1 MEPVQR
7 RTDPQL
13 VRFCNEDLLLP
24 ERISP
29 DAVESQFADGFLIGC
44 IVAAISPICG
54 HRVPKGFVE
63 SLSRHDDTT
72 VGRLDNFEK
81 IKPQLEALGVKFD
94 QSLLDDICTEQRS
107 AASRVLLQLKSMF
120 DIATGAVKY
129 DPPAQRIADPLG
141 ERAIAAGAVQP
152 NKGGVSVRQRMVA
165 TVRDMPFVN
174 KLMMSGLSHKEIAL
188 ELHTAKFEEFR
199 LENLKRAEAADQL
212 ETAEHEAKTLEKIA
226 HQIDLERERSH
237 WHASF
242 DEKTRTVHD
251 LERSRQIRTEQVD
264 LAYEMSM
271 MERDRVLKHNTVV
284 LNKRATRKDLD
295 DFEATYRR
303 LGMDKKS
310 DSGIKSTPIPG
321 VTASVAPVNPLPPSS
336 LPSTIHTANGEQTRR
351 GVVGGVSTQSIAR
364 LAPRPAGQQAAK
376 LLSRVV
382 PELDEIT
389 LNHAADTI
397 SSLEPGTAPLFTKF
411 EDSLA
416 FASVTGKEAPQD
428 YLERMAASF
437 AATFRPREA
446 VVYGSDLRSRIRVD
460 RVDRR
465 DKDTRGRLMRAFQ
478 VQAQAETD
486 RRVAE
491 DADVLRYL
499 HETKQEN
506 AEAEAQAAFVRA
518 QKEREAN
525 GIEWAKRQEDK
536 LNERFRERAAHDRAR
551 LEEERSQK
559 EKDDEPLRKARLL
572 ARSSQQEAF
581 HAENAKT
588 AYATAQLLV
597 DAAIE
602 VISGLGS
609 GNQRGI
615 LPSDW
620 RRIKKSFVDGS
631 IGEARM
637 RANSERALKQLQ
649 DNVRPPSLPKMSV
662 APDGLSLWGV
672 IVDDHVAG
680 TTESVEK
687 VLARL
692 SEEDS
697 ANNGFRRSEEKKSEE
712 EESEESQPAQDPA
725 KLLKKPLDALLSD
738 LFDRCDLRDWENCIG
753 SWTLPG
759 AAVSTAYLNLS
770 RRNSRASRGSGAG
783 DGSPSSSPSVDRV
796 EWQDQ
801 VLAAAAAEVKDSHL
815 SSINSLESPQGG
827 GGFNP
832 LETFS
837 SASYELD
844 AFTDESSAK
853 DVAIALH
860 KQLSLLERG
869 ADFLGPS
876 LRLPKPLRIIAAP
889 PDVPLGV
896 IEGESATVDVNGEG
910 VPSSMI
916 LDGAITTARLP
927 SWAPY
932 SRMQVAKR
940 LCARLRATFI
950 SPLSIIL
957 SGVLF
962 FDAENK
968 RLLEQ
973 SSGTVNLPG
982 LASLPS
988 VPLSNLTS
996 IAQALAEVF
1005 PAADMGANAIVPSQF
1020 LFRTEKERVEAED
1033 CLYRLGAY
1041 VAAHVSTMQ
1050 KAVLR
1055 MCGVESTP
1063 SSSSP
1068 LDLKAAALKDGNKQA
1083 VQFSVGRM
1091 PEIEEL
1097 DGIWKLNRDELVVC
1111 DVAVMHSDI
1120 EKSAVSLCNARNM
1133 VKSAVLA
1140 ANGKRPSSTSP
1151 PVATAKTTPVR
1162 PGAER
1167 LPLPLAGPFVGY
1179 AATDVD
1185 ENLLGTPVHTASLV
1199 TRLSSTT
1206 PFACALSVCVAQA
1219 ERKAI
1224 LARSSFLLS
1233 PMAIDP
1239 QNITDDVP
1247 PGFGGWLLEGL
1258 PASAA
1263 HSAAIEYAITSGSL
1277 VWGQNDPLL
1286 TLPDASKLIKS
1297 SLLEPF
1303 PRQSQRPSSSLP
1315 AASAPSSLPQT
1326 PLESVSNSP
1335 QISRPVS
1342 PNHGSTSPSPSFI
1355 AELDSF
1361 NTAITAPESWD
1372 KSLPSLLA
1380 KLESGTWVIPR
1391 SGVAAQDHWDAITN
1405 DINAKEM
1412 AQKLAEEEQ
1421 ATPRSPR
1428 GTKGAKKTP
1437 AKKKKAPIGDEE
1449 EFDATAARAA
1459 IGPRPTNSS
1468 AIHIVITLPDA
1479 IADSGRS
1486 FSSQIDRIGPAF
1498 FDVLTGLPVPNEE
1511 LLLGQPPAPL
1521 PALREGNLS
1530 AVPEIA
1536 DRAADDKDE
1545 AESVVESVTHDA
1557 ASQDGAA
1564 GHPPPQAA
1572 KPGPGSKPTS
1582 RAASATKHHQAAPPG
1597 TASANAS
1604 ASASSAPGTASA
1616 SANASN
1622 TQTPRGVN
1630 AKELLPAPLLR
1641 QNMRLVLE
1649 AHEDGAGIMSAAGAE
1664 AFVCYAVRRTYVEAA
1679 TLGLGFVGSL
1689 LGSEDEGDDSIVRC
1703 AGACELLIEN
1713 LAEISE
1719 DSSSST
1725 DAFSPRPSQQNEKV
1739 NALLMAAGRGVNGL
1753 SQESGDMLY
1762 CAVNSYKKCKEAYI
1776 DASMHVLTQLRATQL
1791 RARAQLRRVGRAFL
1805 RMLRGIPDHSI
1816 PERFVKMLPQT
1827 ELTSL
1832 KKVAQHMVAH
1842 RVKAADEAMMRKTS
1856 STKIGRALEREAAE
1870 AALLLPRPKKGAI
1883 ERGGG
1888 PGVIESAEAGIT
1900 NRALLK
1906 VAAEVASFEVETAMT
1921 KPNEVIRLCN
1931 DANEAG
1937 SLLWS
1942 ATEAHA
1948 AAAKSFLDALCHDH
1962 WLDSVQIVTNSLIG
1976 ALMSILDRT
1985 CQDSLSLLAVVNSA
1999 VVGSARADYAGPS
2012 FLARLESKP
2021 TRVREPFI
2029 RQFAPQLEQFQP
2041 QLPLPQLEAPLSAE
2055 PLLRRA
2061 PAYAELLST
2070 QRNAF
2075 VTSLSHL
2082 GRGDPAAA
2090 PVAAVVASTW
2100 RRAVSTACTG
2110 ARMHVSLTK
2119 SREEVLEW
2127 CAKATRVWLHARNSG
2142 ISGAVS
2148 RIQAVLK
2155 ASADP
2160 QHFEELVSN
2169 EERAAK
2175 MALAATSFQRS
2186 GGSVKSSSRGADP
2199 SATLALA
2206 SGHNSRLAAMGRTAT
2221 AVAEGAKG
2229 IVLPKLSTHDFF
2241 VGPHGA
2247 DGLAEMFGWVDLPEN
2262 GRGGGSTAPG
2272 GSSNIVWDSPLFPS
2286 RDSSNSRA
2294 EENDASGSASLS
2306 SFPPPPAS
2314 LAQAFE
2320 RVDKA
2325 LFTLKTAYAKKAGE
2339 PTGEVSFLDGDD
2351 DDALSSAEGLTQ
2363 KGNNKSVSSS
2373 ESGSVYS
2380 LRRPAFPPG
2389 LHGVDAGSTVNESS
2403 IGKASSVYSLGKKPT
2418 ESGARHP
2425 PIPPTTL
2432 LFAAKAEDP
2441 TSYASSLFLFEANH
2455 PSQRITGKG
2464 ILALTR
2470 ALLEVAEAD
2479 EKAADEAKDK
2489 EARGAPGKRTVTSAG
2504 GAAIL
2509 DSSELEEARST
2520 GLLTAGRQLS
2530 RAVQEATQALS
2541 TVSGDSIDA
2550 FGSTAMSLSTS
2561 SISISPEKETFPS
2574 AWLKAPSSVWQAVA
2588 RMYAWSPSPITGGF
2602 SYSWSLTSIRRLL
2615 MALTFTRLRSIPTPE
2630 QLLLQRRNLVKA
2642 DRDGDGF
2649 LTKTELASCLLFF
2662 ETPANRAAEVIGKA
2676 DLDAVHYDASI
2687 RFGGISGDDLPP
2699 AAYPSPHAHLVAG
2712 SISTESAQAQGGSR
2726 DMDTALTSTLLAPTT
2741 TIRFEDS
2748 QSLREAIWL
2757 AFCDSARNHDDSHL
2771 DNGANHSKEARRPRF
2786 DATAFLMSCCADPR
2800 SSLAFLPQILSGH
2813 GGGSISSSSPPR
2825 HVEGGSSFY
2834 SNHNI
2839 QSHVPGSVSNAHHH
2853 GGASHSSSLAHS
2865 AVGDALVAAAFPPV
2879 LSNLLGASGSSGGG
2893 GGASSSPVAAG
2904 TPRLPGF
2911 LKACLVLTDAE
2922 LSTTRGVGGLGVG
2935 SPVLRPRA
2943 ALSVG
2948 VPVSSALIL
2957 LGHAAG
2963 VSPARAPRLK
2973 SKTATERNEELRVA
2987 KVAEAARI
2995 LSWLE
3000 VNAPPLALVAK
3011 ELQRAGMSEN
3021 SESSIIPLTWFI
3033 KRANVWQSVSVLP
3046 FFITSP
3052 LDLIPPVRL

>member
-1 MEPVQR
+1 METFVGQR

-24 ERISP
+24 EHV
-29 DAVESQFADGFLIGC
+29 DADRVEAQFADGFLIGC
-44 IVAAISPICG
+44 VVAAISPICG
-54 HRVPKGFVE
+54 HKVPKGFVE
-63 SLSRHDDTT
+63 SLSRHDETT

-81 IKPQLEALGVKFD
+81 LKPQLQALGVKFD

-152 NKGGVSVRQRMVA
+152 NKVGGSVRQRMVA

-174 KLMMSGLSHKEIAL
+174 RLMMSGLSHKEIAL

-271 MERDRVLKHNTVV
+271 MERDRVLKHNAVV
-284 LNKRATRKDLD
+284 LNKRETRKDLD
-295 DFEATYRR
+295 GFEATYRR
-303 LGMDKKS
+303 LGMDKRTEV
-310 DSGIKSTPIPG
+310 GIKSIPIPG
-321 VTASVAPVNPLPPSS
+321 VTSVAPVNPLPPSS
-336 LPSTIHTANGEQTRR
+336 LPATVHTAKGEQTRR
-351 GVVGGVSTQSIAR
+351 GVVGGVSAQSIAR

-376 LLSRVV
+376 LLARAI
-382 PELDEIT
+382 PDIDEIT
-389 LNHAADTI
+389 LVRASDTL

-416 FASVTGKEAPQD
+416 FSSATGKEAPQD

-446 VVYGSDLRSRIRVD
+446 VVYGSDLRSRIRVG

-478 VQAQAETD
+478 SKAQAETD

-499 HETKQEN
+499 HETRQEN

-525 GIEWAKRQEDK
+525 GIAWAKRQDEK
-536 LNERFRERAAHDRAR
+536 LNERFRERAAHDRAH
-551 LEEERSQK
+551 LEEERAQK

-572 ARSSQQEAF
+572 ARNSQQEAF
-581 HAENAKT
+581 HAENEKT
-588 AYATAQLLV
+588 AYATAQLLLDV
-597 DAAIE
+597 AIE

-609 GNQRGI
+609 GNERGI
-615 LPSDW
+615 LPTDW

-631 IGEARM
+631 IGDARM
-637 RANSERALKQLQ
+637 RANSDKALKQLQ
-649 DNVRPPSLPKMSV
+649 DNIRPASLPKMNV

-680 TTESVEK
+680 TNESVEK

-692 SEEDS
+692 SDEEAS
-697 ANNGFRRSEEKKSEE
+697 NNRFGTSEEKKNEE
-712 EESEESQPAQDPA
+712 DYENEETEQMEDPA
-725 KLLKKPLDALLSD
+725 KLLKKPLDTLLGD
-738 LFDRCDLRDWENCIG
+738 LFDRCDLRDWEQCIG

-759 AAVSTAYLNLS
+759 AAVSTAYLNVS
-770 RRNSRASRGSGAG
+770 RRNSRASRGSVG

-815 SSINSLESPQGG
+815 SSVNSLESPQE
-827 GGFNP
+827 GFNP
-832 LETFS
+832 LETLS
-837 SASYELD
+837 CASYELD
-844 AFTDESSAK
+844 AFTDETSAK
-853 DVAIALH
+853 DAAVALH
-860 KQLSLLERG
+860 KQLSHLERG
-869 ADFLGPS
+869 AVFLGPP
-876 LRLPKPLRIIAAP
+876 LRLPKALRIIAAP

-896 IEGESATVDVNGEG
+896 VEGESATVDINGEG
-910 VPSSMI
+910 VPGSLI
-916 LDGAITTARLP
+916 LDGAVPNARLP
-927 SWAPY
+927 PWASY

-940 LCARLRATFI
+940 LCARLRATYI
-950 SPLSIIL
+950 SPLSIVL

-968 RLLEQ
+968 KLLEQ
-973 SSGTVNLPG
+973 SGGTLNLPG
-982 LASLPS
+982 LTSLPS

-996 IAQALAEVF
+996 IAQALAEIF
-1005 PAADMGANAIVPSQF
+1005 PSTEVGAHSLAPSQF

-1033 CLYRLGAY
+1033 SLYRLGAY
-1041 VAAHVSTMQ
+1041 VAAHISTMQ
-1050 KAVLR
+1050 KAILR
-1055 MCGVESTP
+1055 MCGVESA
-1063 SSSSP
+1063 SSP
-1068 LDLKAAALKDGNKQA
+1068 SDPKAAAVKDINKPA
-1083 VQFSVGRM
+1083 VQFSMGRV

-1120 EKSAVSLCNARNM
+1120 EKSAVSLCAARSI
-1133 VKSAVLA
+1133 VKAAILA
-1140 ANGKRPSSTSP
+1140 ASGKRPSSTMP
-1151 PVATAKTTPVR
+1151 PAATTKTTPVR
-1162 PGAER
+1162 PGVER
-1167 LPLPLAGPFVGY
+1167 LPIPLTGPFVGY
-1179 AATDVD
+1179 SATDVD
-1185 ENLLGTPVHTASLV
+1185 ENLLGSPVHTATLV

-1206 PFACALSVCVAQA
+1206 PFAHALSVCVAQA

-1224 LARSSFLLS
+1224 LARSSLLLS
-1233 PMAIDP
+1233 QRAIDP
-1239 QNITDDVP
+1239 PNATDDVP
-1247 PGFGGWLLEGL
+1247 SGYGGWLLEGL

-1263 HSAAIEYAITSGSL
+1263 HSAAIEYAVTSGSL

-1297 SLLEPF
+1297 SLLEPL
-1303 PRQSQRPSSSLP
+1303 PRPSQRPSSSLP
-1315 AASAPSSLPQT
+1315 SSAPSSLPQT
-1326 PLESVSNSP
+1326 PLESMSNSP
-1335 QISRPVS
+1335 QVSRPGS
-1342 PNHGSTSPSPSFI
+1342 PNHGSSSSSSALI

-1361 NTAITAPESWD
+1361 NTAITAPENWD
-1372 KSLPSLLA
+1372 KTLSSLLA
-1380 KLESGTWVIPR
+1380 KLESGSWVVPR
-1391 SGVAAQDHWDAITN
+1391 SGVAAQDHWDVITN
-1405 DINAKEM
+1405 DINAKEQ
-1412 AQKLAEEEQ
+1412 AQKLAEEEL
-1421 ATPRSPR
+1421 AAPRSPK
-1428 GTKGAKKTP
+1428 GSKGAKKTP
-1437 AKKKKAPIGDEE
+1437 SKKKKAPIGDEE

-1479 IADSGRS
+1479 IPDSERS
-1486 FSSQIDRIGPAF
+1486 LSSQIGRIGPAF
-1498 FDVLTGLPVPNEE
+1498 FDVLTGLPVSNAE
-1511 LLLGQPPAPL
+1511 LQQDQPPAAL
-1521 PALREGNLS
+1521 PAIREGGHF
-1530 AVPEIA
+1530 AMPDIA
-1536 DRAADDKDE
+1536 DRTADEKDD
-1545 AESVVESVTHDA
+1545 AESVVESVV
-1557 ASQDGAA
+1557 QDTTSPDGGAA
-1564 GHPPPQAA
+1564 GHPPASKA
-1572 KPGPGSKPTS
+1572 VAGSKPAS
-1582 RAASATKHHQAAPPG
+1582 RAASATKQQGAPPG

-1604 ASASSAPGTASA
+1604 APVTASA
-1616 SANASN
+1616 SANASGAP
-1622 TQTPRGVN
+1622 TPRGLN
-1630 AKELLPAPLLR
+1630 AKELLPAPVLR

-1649 AHEDGAGIMSAAGAE
+1649 ANEDGAGIMSAAGAE
-1664 AFVCYAVRRTYVEAA
+1664 AFVCYAVRRTYIEAA
-1679 TLGLGFVGSL
+1679 TLGVGFVGSL

-1713 LAEISE
+1713 LAEINE
-1719 DSSSST
+1719 EASSSSY
-1725 DAFSPRPSQQNEKV
+1725 AFSPRQSHQNEKV
-1739 NALLMAAGRGVNGL
+1739 IALLMAAGRGVNGL
-1753 SQESGDMLY
+1753 SQESGEMLY
-1762 CAVNSYKKCKEAYI
+1762 CAVSSYKKCKEAYI
-1776 DASMHVLTQLRATQL
+1776 DAAMHVLTQLRTTQL
-1791 RARAQLRRVGRAFL
+1791 RARAQLRRIGRAYL

-1832 KKVAQHMVAH
+1832 KKVAQQMVAH
-1842 RVKAADEAMMRKTS
+1842 RVKAADEAMMRKTT
-1856 STKIGRALEREAAE
+1856 STKSGRAHDREAAE

-1906 VAAEVASFEVETAMT
+1906 VAAEVASFEVEAAMT
-1921 KPNEVIRLCN
+1921 KPNEVVRLCN
-1931 DANEAG
+1931 EANEAG
-1937 SLLWS
+1937 SLLWA

-1962 WLDSVQIVTNSLIG
+1962 WLDSVQIVTNSLIS

-1999 VVGSARADYAGPS
+1999 VVGSARADYASPS

-2021 TRVREPFI
+2021 TRTREPYI

-2055 PLLRRA
+2055 PLLRKA

-2110 ARMHVSLTK
+2110 ARMHVTLTK
-2119 SREEVLEW
+2119 SREEILEW

-2142 ISGAVS
+2142 ISGSVS
-2148 RIQAVLK
+2148 RIQAVLR

-2186 GGSVKSSSRGADP
+2186 GGSVKSSSRSGDP
-2199 SATLALA
+2199 AATLALA
-2206 SGHNSRLAAMGRTAT
+2206 SGHNSRLAAMGRTAV

-2241 VGPHGA
+2241 VGPHGV
-2247 DGLAEMFGWVDLPEN
+2247 DGLAELFGWVDLPEK

-2272 GSSNIVWDSPLFPS
+2272 GSSNIVWDAPLFPS
-2286 RDSSNSRA
+2286 RENVNPVA
-2294 EENDASGSASLS
+2294 EMSDESGSISTSA
-2306 SFPPPPAS
+2306 FPPPPSS

-2320 RVDKA
+2320 RVRKA
-2325 LFTLKTAYAKKAGE
+2325 LFALKTAYARKAGE
-2339 PTGEVSFLDGDD
+2339 PAGEVSFLDGDE
-2351 DDALSSAEGLTQ
+2351 DDALSATESLNLR
-2363 KGNNKSVSSS
+2363 GNIKSVSS

-2380 LRRPAFPPG
+2380 LKRPAFPPG

-2403 IGKASSVYSLGKKPT
+2403 IGKSSSVYSLGKKP

-2425 PIPPTTL
+2425 PIPPPTL
-2432 LFAAKAEDP
+2432 LFAGKAEDP

-2464 ILALTR
+2464 ILALTK

-2479 EKAADEAKDK
+2479 EKASDEVKDK
-2489 EARGAPGKRTVTSAG
+2489 EARNAPAKRTVTSAG

-2541 TVSGDSIDA
+2541 DSNFISGESIDE
-2550 FGSTAMSLSTS
+2550 FGSTAASLPS
-2561 SISISPEKETFPS
+2561 SSSSSLLQKETFPS
-2574 AWLKAPSSVWQAVA
+2574 AWLKAPSSVWQSLA
-2588 RMYAWSPSPITGGF
+2588 RMFAWTPAPGSGGF
-2602 SYSWSLTSIRRLL
+2602 TYSWSLTSIRRLV

-2662 ETPANRAAEVIGKA
+2662 ETPANRAAEVISKA
-2676 DLDAVHYDASI
+2676 DLDAVHYEASI
-2687 RFGGISGDDLPP
+2687 RFGGISGEDLPP
-2699 AAYPSPHAHLVAG
+2699 ATYPSPHAPLVAG
-2712 SISTESAQAQGGSR
+2712 SISTESAQAQGGNR
-2726 DMDTALTSTLLAPTT
+2726 DMDTALVSTLLAPTT
-2741 TIRFEDS
+2741 TLRYEDS

-2757 AFCDSARNHDDSHL
+2757 AFCDSARNHEDSYPE
-2771 DNGANHSKEARRPRF
+2771 NGAPATKETRRPRF
-2786 DATAFLMSCCADPR
+2786 DSTAFIMSCCSDPR
-2800 SSLAFLPQILSGH
+2800 SSLAFLPQILGGH

-2825 HVEGGSSFY
+2825 HVDGSSSFY

-2839 QSHVPGSVSNAHHH
+2839 QSHVPGSVSSAHHH
-2853 GGASHSSSLAHS
+2853 HAGSAHSTLLAHS
-2865 AVGDALVAAAFPPV
+2865 VVGDSLISAAFPPV
-2879 LSNLLGASGSSGGG
+2879 LSNMPGVSTSNSTGSS
-2893 GGASSSPVAAG
+2893 ASISPVAAG
-2904 TPRLPGF
+2904 TPRLPGL

-2922 LSTTRGVGGLGVG
+2922 LSTTRGVGGIGVG

-2957 LGHAAG
+2957 LGYAAG
-2963 VSPARAPRLK
+2963 VSPACAPRLK
-2973 SKTATERNEELRVA
+2973 SRTASERNEELQA
-2987 KVAEAARI
+2987 IKTAEAARI
-2995 LSWLE
+2995 LAWLE
-3000 VNAPPLALVAK
+3000 INVPPLAAVAK
-3011 ELQRAGMSEN
+3011 ELIGTVGN
-3021 SESSIIPLTWFI
+3021 SESSIIPVTWFI
-3033 KRANVWQSVSVLP
+3033 KRANVWQAISILP
-3046 FFITSP
+3046 FFFTSP
-3052 LDLIPPVRL
+3052 LDLIPPVKL